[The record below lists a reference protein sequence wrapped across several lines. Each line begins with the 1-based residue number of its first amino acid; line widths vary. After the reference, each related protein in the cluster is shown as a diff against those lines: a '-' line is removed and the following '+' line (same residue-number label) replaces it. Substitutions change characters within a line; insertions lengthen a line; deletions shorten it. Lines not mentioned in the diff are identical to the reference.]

1 MMRRRRQWTWRNFRT
16 PPLAPAPERAY
27 ASAMPVRYWF
37 KCDICGCLPDDAT
50 RNAIGASTRE
60 DLFGELIDAMPGK
73 WLVWH
78 AGGLLGPRRYACP
91 DHRKMLLKKIRFHYA
106 YSGEQWVWKRPP
118 YPQRWPPDGITDAPD
133 GTLTIPE
140 WFVPGPGSPGD
151 QPAEDP
157 DASQS

>member
-1 MMRRRRQWTWRNFRT
+1 
-16 PPLAPAPERAY
+16 
-27 ASAMPVRYWF
+27 
-37 KCDICGCLPDDAT
+37 
-50 RNAIGASTRE
+50 
-60 DLFGELIDAMPGK
+60 MPGK

-140 WFVPGPGSPGD
+140 WFVPGPGGSGD
-151 QPAEDP
+151 RPAEDP